1 MRNTRIEESADY
13 IIPVNMNKLQGR
25 MLRYTRTNQ
34 PNKEILLVYGHHTS
48 IERCWELIK
57 VFGKYGIVTAP
68 DFPGFGGMEN
78 LYKINEE
85 PNIDNLAD
93 YLAAFFKLRYKRRRV
108 TLVSIGYGFLI
119 ATRMLQ
125 KYPDIAKRIDLCVG
139 INAFAHHE
147 DISIA
152 RSRRYWYRFTGYILK
167 NRAASVLFRFLWLR
181 LFIPRYDDNVILRSI
196 HRFNFRGDLFFEPAN
211 VDYKL
216 WSANDFRTHTQ
227 AIRTMLTVDNCRYRV
242 NLPLWHIS
250 FGNQTFLNDSFVEQ
264 HLKVIFTEYHK
275 SVSRFNLEIPLGS
288 PNNNIDKIIP
298 AKLHKKL
305 LEINCI

>member
-1 MRNTRIEESADY
+1 
-13 IIPVNMNKLQGR
+13 
-25 MLRYTRTNQ
+25 
-34 PNKEILLVYGHHTS
+34 
-48 IERCWELIK
+48 
-57 VFGKYGIVTAP
+57 
-68 DFPGFGGMEN
+68 MEN

-108 TLVSIGYGFLI
+108 TLISIGYGFLI

-139 INAFAHHE
+139 INAFSHHE
-147 DISIA
+147 DINID
-152 RSRRYWYRFTGYILK
+152 RGRRYRYRFTGYILK
-167 NRAASVLFRFLWLR
+167 NRAASVLFRFLWLK
-181 LFIPRYDDNVILRSI
+181 LFIPRYDDKIILRSI
-196 HRFNFRGDLFFEPAN
+196 HRFNFRGDSFFEPAN

-216 WSANDFRTHTQ
+216 WSANDFRTHAQ

-250 FGNQTFLNDSFVEQ
+250 FGNQTFLNDSFAEQ

-275 SVSRFNLEIPLGS
+275 SVSRFNLETPLGS
-288 PNNNIDKIIP
+288 PNNKLDKIIP

-305 LEINCI
+305 LEISGI